1 VKFSSTVSLLLEI
14 VGTLLYPPF
23 VSILPALRT
32 QGKVQVQLVNRLS
45 SGLILLLLM
54 VAPVLGQEKGVDPQN
69 TRIRESGTNRQ
80 PANNGRKQ
88 DEGTGRGIDFGKGKT
103 PPTVFL
109 PNPYRLAARK
119 DAIVKAVQNLMEE
132 RKMVVDSS
140 ASRPADGVI
149 ISQPYTFIRGAVVAQ
164 SEISRYADLPPM
176 GSRGWTRG
184 RYTLI
189 IEVQPIDGAN
199 TNVSV
204 TAKVEARSDGAS
216 GAEWTSLRSNGT
228 AEQEF
233 LSALI
238 ENVTG
243 TSPTQQPR
251 P

>member
-1 VKFSSTVSLLLEI
+1 M
-14 VGTLLYPPF
+14 
-23 VSILPALRT
+23 
-32 QGKVQVQLVNRLS
+32 
-45 SGLILLLLM
+45 LM
-54 VAPVLGQEKGVDPQN
+54 VAPALGQEKGVDPQN
-69 TRIRESGTNRQ
+69 TRIRETGTDRQ
-80 PANNGRKQ
+80 PANNGTKQ
-88 DEGTGRGIDFGKGKT
+88 DTGAGRGFDFGKGKT
-103 PPTVFL
+103 PSAIIL

-119 DAIVKAVQNLMEE
+119 DAIIKAVQALMEE

-140 ASRPADGVI
+140 ASRPVDGII

-164 SEISRYADLPPM
+164 AEINRYADLPPM

-189 IEVQPIDGAN
+189 VEVQPIDGVN
-199 TNVSV
+199 TNVAV

-216 GAEWTSLRSNGT
+216 GAEWTSLRSNGS

-243 TSPTQQPR
+243 TSPTEQPK